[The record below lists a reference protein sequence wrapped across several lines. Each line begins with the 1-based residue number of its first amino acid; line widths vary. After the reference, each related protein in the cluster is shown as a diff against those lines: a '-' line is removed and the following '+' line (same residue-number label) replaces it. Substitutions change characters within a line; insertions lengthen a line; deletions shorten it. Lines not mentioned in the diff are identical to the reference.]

1 MCSVYRQF
9 NIYLQKYLQI
19 CLKDVLP
26 PNENERNHW
35 GTRNDCVFSQ
45 MESAD
50 ACCPVVGRTDQVM
63 TQTRA

>member
-1 MCSVYRQF
+1 MCLR
-9 NIYLQKYLQI
+9 
-19 CLKDVLP
+19 DVLS

-35 GTRNDCVFSQ
+35 GTKNECGFSQ